1 MPKPAWPVGVAVDES
16 FPPGPHSLPPA
27 AAGGSWEICDL
38 LNIPQ
43 KPQPLAT
50 VSQAPGIQ
58 VCSSLP
64 LLRKEHSGTADHSNL
79 WFLGSFQA
87 LAQQERC

>member
-1 MPKPAWPVGVAVDES
+1 M
-16 FPPGPHSLPPA
+16 
-27 AAGGSWEICDL
+27 CDL

-43 KPQPLAT
+43 KPQPLAA
-50 VSQAPGIQ
+50 VFQAPGIQ
-58 VCSSLP
+58 VCSSLH
-64 LLRKEHSGTADHSNL
+64 LLRKEHSGTADQGNL